1 MLDFI
6 LDIIRLQEQ
15 FLNKFDMMSD
25 TIKKFLV

>member
-15 FLNKFDMMSD
+15 FLNKFDMMTD